1 MSQSGQN
8 RRRRPGRCGFTLI
21 EVLIVT
27 FIIGILISIAV
38 PNFVRAR
45 ETSRSKNC
53 SQNLRVIESGKD
65 QYLMDRNLARTTLVY
80 STDIAG
86 PGLYI
91 KQMPEC
97 PSLGTYTVGSG
108 DVGASCSFGGTH
120 NLTGQ

>member
-1 MSQSGQN
+1 MSHFRKN
-8 RRRRPGRCGFTLI
+8 RQKRRSRHGFTLI

-27 FIIGILISIAV
+27 FIIGVLISIAV
-38 PNFVRAR
+38 PSFRRAR
-45 ETSRSKNC
+45 DSARAKTC

-65 QYLMDRNLARTTLVY
+65 QYLMDRNLARTTPVY

-91 KQMPEC
+91 KLMPEC

-120 NLTGQ
+120 TLDGN